1 MRKKI
6 IFLLFFCCLAKLYHI
21 ADRRMDFSLDL
32 LINSFTVS
40 AAEQSSLGQIADDV
54 VLIKNIFL
62 NKNVSEFMLSEDI
75 LRICPRCSHRI
86 IEFIYPI
93 KIKQNAAFLVA
104 YKNDDKQKNCEL
116 ISFTKSYN
124 IYECK

>member
-6 IFLLFFCCLAKLYHI
+6 IFLLFFLCLAKLYHI

-62 NKNVSEFMLSEDI
+62 NKNVSEFMLSEDF
-75 LRICPRCSHRI
+75 LRICPRFSHRI

>member
-62 NKNVSEFMLSEDI
+62 NKNVSEFMLSEDKSKHFGEFKEYTK
-75 LRICPRCSHRI
+75 RIDSIRGTNFKQTFP
-86 IEFIYPI
+86 EF
-93 KIKQNAAFLVA
+93 AALME
-104 YKNDDKQKNCEL
+104 K
-116 ISFTKSYN
+116 
-124 IYECK
+124 

>member
-6 IFLLFFCCLAKLYHI
+6 IFLLFFLCLAKLYHI
-21 ADRRMDFSLDL
+21 ADRRANFSLNL
-32 LINSFTVS
+32 LINSFSVN
-40 AAEQSSLGQIADDV
+40 AGEQSSLGQIGDDV
-54 VLIKNIFL
+54 ILIKDIFL
-62 NKNVSEFMLSEDI
+62 KKDISEFVLSKDTLEN
-75 LRICPRCSHRI
+75 CPRCSHRI

-104 YKNDDKQKNCEL
+104 HKNDEKQKNCEL
-116 ISFTKSYN
+116 ISFTNSYN